1 MTDTKEIENVIEK
14 ETVPQIISEE
24 FFKAFCS
31 RVQTT
36 IRNLREKDETIELA
50 NEVNL
55 IWRVTENLELNLRDE
70 QAKVEDLQ
78 RNRIDADGRINE
90 ALKISQKDQDTI
102 KILRSETVEAWKVCD
117 SSQKRDIETSEKLG
131 ALRLK
136 YDSALL
142 ELKRCNVH
150 LDEND
155 GSQLGKHKA
164 TLIEE
169 CSRLNNE
176 VKELSN
182 RLQIQRAYSEQTQK
196 KLEESTAA
204 NQELYRQWDEA
215 TNDGMSNQKKAKK
228 LEETL
233 EQKNDELRSLEDSVN
248 HYKNQSEARHARLAK
263 RDLQLKSAREEVEK
277 LRIDKNALTVQLAG
291 FEKDYEKSKE
301 DLKRQTIEME
311 QIKKFLKLKEDES
324 RKILHEN
331 EHQLKKSEVL
341 VRKISSLESVI
352 SKNESEIVNFKQDLF
367 TARKEQDLLKKVS
380 DDLLLERAALQKKID
395 RLNFE
400 IDKRDGSSLLII

>member
-36 IRNLREKDETIELA
+36 IRNLREKDETIDLA